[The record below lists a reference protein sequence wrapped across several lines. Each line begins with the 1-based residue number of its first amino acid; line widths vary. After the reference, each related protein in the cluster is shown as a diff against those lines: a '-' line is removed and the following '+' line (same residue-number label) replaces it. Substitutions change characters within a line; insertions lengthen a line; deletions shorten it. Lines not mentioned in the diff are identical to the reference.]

1 LTTCVEGGT
10 VSETFIS
17 YREDDAKPWAILL
30 RDRLA
35 EAFSERLVYLD
46 KDALGPGSWR
56 EQLDE
61 ALTRCGALLVVIG
74 SRWLTVKNS
83 DGSRRLD
90 DPDDVHRREIAVAL
104 SREDVTVIPV
114 LVDGATMPR
123 SEELPEDIRGLT
135 DQQARSLA
143 DRSSHRQLDLAELIA
158 DIERATGEVASWP
171 DEPGSGGRSRLT
183 WLGGLTVIA
192 ASMYIGIQID
202 YRHWS
207 WGLFLIVVPVAVL
220 AFLAL
225 PYVRARVG
233 WSRAAGREPRSP
245 VL

>member
-1 LTTCVEGGT
+1 M
-10 VSETFIS
+10 SETFIS
-17 YREDDAKPWAILL
+17 YREDDAKAWAILL
-30 RDRLA
+30 RDELA

-61 ALTRCGALLVVIG
+61 ALTRSGALLVVIG

-90 DPDDVHRREIAVAL
+90 DPDDVHRREIAIAL
-104 SREDVTVIPV
+104 SRKDVTVIPV

-135 DQQARSLA
+135 ERQARSLA

-158 DIERATGEVASWP
+158 DIERATGEVASMP
-171 DEPGSGGRSRLT
+171 EETGSRGRSRLT
-183 WLGGLTVIA
+183 WLGGLTIVA
-192 ASMYIGIQID
+192 ASMWIGNESRNRVWWWIP
-202 YRHWS
+202 
-207 WGLFLIVVPVAVL
+207 FLIVVPVAVL
-220 AFLAL
+220 AFLVL
-225 PYVRARVG
+225 PYLRARF
-233 WSRAAGREPRSP
+233 PRSRNAP
-245 VL
+245 GERMERSR